1 MVGEASKNFTV
12 EVEDNLLIVIFIIFS
27 FIHII
32 YHCYPYY
39 QVEDEATEPPNF
51 SHAPMNRTVREGDS
65 ATFDCRVTSYSRPHI
80 KWLKKVE
87 AMDTG
92 FNLSEVILVGASRQP
107 IILIIAIIIM
117 IIMIITMIIMI
128 ITIIITMIIMII
140 IGDPCG
146 CGQVPTD
153 PQQQRDPHHLGG
165 RDSKS
170 AAVKVP
176 FLTIIKKPAPF

>member
-1 MVGEASKNFTV
+1 M
-12 EVEDNLLIVIFIIFS
+12 
-27 FIHII
+27 
-32 YHCYPYY
+32 
-39 QVEDEATEPPNF
+39 EDEATEPPNF

-92 FNLSEVILVGASRQP
+92 FNVSEVILVGAD
-107 IILIIAIIIM
+107 IILFIAIIIIAIIM
-117 IIMIITMIIMI
+117 MIIT
-128 ITIIITMIIMII
+128 
-140 IGDPCG
+140 GDPCG
-146 CGQVPTD
+146 CGQVPAD
-153 PQQQRDPHHLGG
+153 PQQQGDPHHLGG

-176 FLTIIKKPAPF
+176 FLIIIKKPAPF

>member
-1 MVGEASKNFTV
+1 M
-12 EVEDNLLIVIFIIFS
+12 
-27 FIHII
+27 
-32 YHCYPYY
+32 
-39 QVEDEATEPPNF
+39 EDEATEPPNF

-140 IGDPCG
+140 TGDPCG
-146 CGQVPTD
+146 CGQVPPD
-153 PQQQRDPHHLGG
+153 PQQQGDPHHLGG

-176 FLTIIKKPAPF
+176 FLIIKKQTRTTDCIHYPLIPPFCNKNLPKYQGISEELIHFKDDQES

>member
-1 MVGEASKNFTV
+1 M
-12 EVEDNLLIVIFIIFS
+12 
-27 FIHII
+27 
-32 YHCYPYY
+32 
-39 QVEDEATEPPNF
+39 EDEATEPPNF

-92 FNLSEVILVGASRQP
+92 FNVSEVILVGASRPP
-107 IILIIAIIIM
+107 IILIIAIIIKFIK
-117 IIMIITMIIMI
+117 IIMIITIIVTMIIMI
-128 ITIIITMIIMII
+128 IT
-140 IGDPCG
+140 GDPCG

-153 PQQQRDPHHLGG
+153 PQKQGDPHHLGG

-176 FLTIIKKPAPF
+176 FLIIIKKPAPF

>member
-1 MVGEASKNFTV
+1 M
-12 EVEDNLLIVIFIIFS
+12 
-27 FIHII
+27 
-32 YHCYPYY
+32 
-39 QVEDEATEPPNF
+39 EDEATEPPNF

-92 FNLSEVILVGASRQP
+92 FNVSEVILVGASRQP
-107 IILIIAIIIM
+107 IILVILIIAIIIM
-117 IIMIITMIIMI
+117 TIT
-128 ITIIITMIIMII
+128 
-140 IGDPCG
+140 GDPCG
-146 CGQVPTD
+146 CRQVPTD
-153 PQQQRDPHHLGG
+153 PQQQGDPHHLGG

-176 FLTIIKKPAPF
+176 FLSIIKKLAPF